1 MPFYDASEVER
12 NEIAPGVTIRT
23 MWGDRVMMSLVET
36 APNAVV
42 PNHNHPHEQAGIM
55 VQGEFEM
62 TIGGETRLLRA
73 GDAYVIP
80 GGVEHS
86 VKCGDGLGARAGHLL
101 SAPRGLHGR
110 RRKAQPDRPRLT
122 RALDTGPL
130 SSGAQAGRLVL
141 APGATD

>member
-55 VQGEFEM
+55 VQGGFEM

-86 VKCGDGLGARAGHLL
+86 VKCGDGWAL
-101 SAPRGLHGR
+101 
-110 RRKAQPDRPRLT
+110 
-122 RALDTGPL
+122 ALDIFSPPREDYMGGDEEPNLTV
-130 SSGAQAGRLVL
+130 R
-141 APGATD
+141 D